1 MNFYY
6 KQCMDLSRS
15 ETKAS
20 NVSSCI
26 TKNETLNIQSVYS
39 LVNSTSVCTE
49 EQNLGTL
56 DFLYFPYFLCALLFF
71 FAAFC
76 FLVITL
82 IPTPEEIKYLLQ
94 NMRKNTRSC
103 IPLCKGGCEI
113 DKISIIF
120 LMCSIF
126 SYIING
132 ASFSSFVVYIFTV
145 AFEAKIGF
153 TRESAS
159 FLTLIT
165 LTVIAVSRTFTSVI
179 THFVSVK
186 IVVLLLTLSTFISDI
201 SLVLFGMGSGVNFW
215 ICVTLKSALIG
226 SVASN
231 LLPFYD
237 KYVTFTGK
245 LISLFSLTY
254 TFGQGSQ
261 YLLNGYLIEHLGAWY
276 NLLLGLIFSFILVI
290 IIYFLFIVERLKC
303 FSKATTSAEEEE
315 KLLEDD

>member
-1 MNFYY
+1 
-6 KQCMDLSRS
+6 
-15 ETKAS
+15 
-20 NVSSCI
+20 
-26 TKNETLNIQSVYS
+26 
-39 LVNSTSVCTE
+39 
-49 EQNLGTL
+49 
-56 DFLYFPYFLCALLFF
+56 
-71 FAAFC
+71 
-76 FLVITL
+76 
-82 IPTPEEIKYLLQ
+82 
-94 NMRKNTRSC
+94 
-103 IPLCKGGCEI
+103 
-113 DKISIIF
+113 
-120 LMCSIF
+120 MCSIF

-132 ASFSSFVVYIFTV
+132 ASFSSFVAYIFTV

-159 FLTLIT
+159 LLTLIT

-186 IVVLLLTLSTFISDI
+186 IVILLLTLSTLISDI

-245 LISLFSLTY
+245 LISIFSLTY

-303 FSKATTSAEEEE
+303 FSKATKSAEEEE